1 MNCRQIRV
9 RVLRICVVLK
19 NCKYA
24 IDPRFSFV
32 LEYAKQK
39 ERNMKK
45 LIKYSLCVM
54 VITLV
59 FVGVADAVCPV
70 CTIAIGAGL
79 EGMRMLGVKDII
91 TGIWAGGL
99 TMSLIGWTANYMRR
113 HNVKNPIWYI
123 LNIVVYLSLLM
134 GVYFVPLNNPIVK
147 WWENCMWGID
157 QFLLGIIIGA
167 LTFILMEVWYFRIK
181 KNHGG
186 HAQFPFQKVVMP
198 FGGLLLMSFIFW
210 VIIKWLPKIGI
221 VLC

>member
-1 MNCRQIRV
+1 M
-9 RVLRICVVLK
+9 
-19 NCKYA
+19 
-24 IDPRFSFV
+24 
-32 LEYAKQK
+32 
-39 ERNMKK
+39 
-45 LIKYSLCVM
+45 IKYLLCGLCAA
-54 VITLV
+54 LV

-99 TMSLIGWTANYMRR
+99 TMSLIGWTANYMRK
-113 HNVKNPIWYI
+113 HNVRNVIWYI
-123 LNIVVYLSLLM
+123 LNVVVYISLLA
-134 GVYFVPLNNPIVK
+134 GVYFVPVDHPIVK

-157 QFLLGIIIGA
+157 QFLLGIIVGSV
-167 LTFILMEVWYFRIK
+167 TFILMEVWYSHIK

-198 FGGLLLMSFIFW
+198 FGGLMLMTIVFLA
-210 VIIKWLPKIGI
+210 IIKWLPKIGI